1 MLSYFQA
8 SLIATVGAVGFY
20 FVMVMGMFDFSIGAN
35 IMLSAIVGC
44 VFASRFGM
52 GYAGLII
59 GSVLTGTIV
68 GLLNGIFYVKLRI
81 PSMIVTTGL
90 ALIYESVANYIAG
103 GVEQT
108 LPSNLR
114 AFGQM
119 PWNIILALLA
129 CVAAYIFL
137 NYTKIG
143 TYTYAIGSNEFVAK
157 NMGINVNKYK
167 VLAFILSGAFLGVM
181 AILTISYGSS
191 MVAVTGMAS
200 MSRNFVPTMGCFFGL
215 AFKKYG
221 MPLQAIVIGEFVI
234 NIIFFGFI
242 AMGAPTAIQDVIT
255 GLALLIIITLT
266 TKAEKRRDCQVN
278 RGRKCNERGKIT
290 GKNLCKSFGITKAVQ
305 NVSFNVN
312 KGEVHA
318 LIGENGSGKST
329 LTNMLTGIYSIGS
342 GTFILDGKE
351 IHPKNQVEANNEG
364 VSIIVQEL
372 GTLSGLTVAEN
383 IFLGHEDQF
392 VHMGI
397 KNTNAMNK
405 KATELLKQYGFERI
419 KAADIIDNYNFEDR
433 KLVEIVKA
441 TYFNPKIVVIDE
453 TTTALS
459 QEGREELYK
468 HMNRIRESGNTVIFI
483 SHDLPEILE
492 KSDTITILR
501 DGVYI
506 DTVKSKDVT
515 EDDLKRLMVGREV
528 TGDYYR
534 ADYGEKVSDEVVLSV
549 KNVTVPGLIEDVSFD
564 LHKGEI
570 LGFGGLSESGMHE
583 IGKAIFGA
591 SYDRTGTVQLADGTQ
606 INDIPGAIKHSIAYT
621 SKDRDNESVVLNQ
634 SIGDNICLPSLDSLA
649 NKLHLLS
656 DKKLREFSNQFAKQM
671 SVKMVNVNQFVSELS
686 GGNKQ
691 KVVLARWIEKIPI
704 LSFSTVRPVVL
715 ISRLNRTFT
724 S

>member
-1 MLSYFQA
+1 
-8 SLIATVGAVGFY
+8 
-20 FVMVMGMFDFSIGAN
+20 
-35 IMLSAIVGC
+35 
-44 VFASRFGM
+44 
-52 GYAGLII
+52 
-59 GSVLTGTIV
+59 
-68 GLLNGIFYVKLRI
+68 
-81 PSMIVTTGL
+81 
-90 ALIYESVANYIAG
+90 
-103 GVEQT
+103 
-108 LPSNLR
+108 
-114 AFGQM
+114 
-119 PWNIILALLA
+119 
-129 CVAAYIFL
+129 
-137 NYTKIG
+137 
-143 TYTYAIGSNEFVAK
+143 
-157 NMGINVNKYK
+157 
-167 VLAFILSGAFLGVM
+167 
-181 AILTISYGSS
+181 
-191 MVAVTGMAS
+191 
-200 MSRNFVPTMGCFFGL
+200 MSEVR
-215 AFKKYG
+215 
-221 MPLQAIVIGEFVI
+221 LQV
-234 NIIFFGFI
+234 
-242 AMGAPTAIQDVIT
+242 
-255 GLALLIIITLT
+255 
-266 TKAEKRRDCQVN
+266 
-278 RGRKCNERGKIT
+278 
-290 GKNLCKSFGITKAVQ
+290 KNLCKSFGITKAVQ

-405 KATELLKQYGFERI
+405 KATELLKQYGFEGI

-606 INDIPGAIKHSIAYT
+606 INDIPGAIKHST

-691 KVVLARWIEKIPI
+691 KVVLEKIPI

>member
-1 MLSYFQA
+1 
-8 SLIATVGAVGFY
+8 
-20 FVMVMGMFDFSIGAN
+20 
-35 IMLSAIVGC
+35 
-44 VFASRFGM
+44 
-52 GYAGLII
+52 
-59 GSVLTGTIV
+59 
-68 GLLNGIFYVKLRI
+68 
-81 PSMIVTTGL
+81 
-90 ALIYESVANYIAG
+90 
-103 GVEQT
+103 
-108 LPSNLR
+108 
-114 AFGQM
+114 
-119 PWNIILALLA
+119 
-129 CVAAYIFL
+129 
-137 NYTKIG
+137 
-143 TYTYAIGSNEFVAK
+143 
-157 NMGINVNKYK
+157 
-167 VLAFILSGAFLGVM
+167 
-181 AILTISYGSS
+181 
-191 MVAVTGMAS
+191 
-200 MSRNFVPTMGCFFGL
+200 MSEVR
-215 AFKKYG
+215 
-221 MPLQAIVIGEFVI
+221 LQV
-234 NIIFFGFI
+234 
-242 AMGAPTAIQDVIT
+242 
-255 GLALLIIITLT
+255 
-266 TKAEKRRDCQVN
+266 
-278 RGRKCNERGKIT
+278 
-290 GKNLCKSFGITKAVQ
+290 KNLCKSFGITKAVQ

-506 DTVKSKDVT
+506 DTVKSKD
-515 EDDLKRLMVGREV
+515 DLKRLMVGREV

-591 SYDRTGTVQLADGTQ
+591 SYDRTGTVELADGTQ
-606 INDIPGAIKHSIAYT
+606 INDIPSAIKHSIAYT

-649 NKLHLLS
+649 NKIHLLS

-691 KVVLARWIEKIPI
+691 KVVLARWIGKDSDI
-704 LSFSTVRPVVL
+704 VVL
-715 ISRLNRTFT
+715 DSPTRGIDIKVKQDIYQLMNQMRKNGKSIIMISEELMELIGMCDRIIIMKDGKISGELERDEAMDENSLITMMV
-724 S
+724 